1 MLAATTT
8 AGLAVITERVATN
21 QLKHQIGDRLA
32 QRTKTLADKLDRA
45 MFERYQDMTLHANIL
60 PDLGLLGH
68 RDAIRAKLDAL
79 HASSDG
85 YAWIGY
91 APRDGKILAATDG
104 LLEGNDVS
112 QRPWFE
118 KASKAAYVGDVHRA
132 LLLEKKLN
140 ANGSEPLRFL
150 DVAIPVFDR
159 SRAFAGV
166 LGAHLDWRWIQDIA
180 HSMPYSGQS
189 EFLLLSAQNTVLLGP
204 KALQDSSLSID
215 SVQMAQKGRV
225 GYQIE
230 HWPDGK
236 VYLIGYSQSQGYKD
250 YPGLAW
256 VILERQEIDRAFA
269 PVKAL
274 RKQFIIWGAVIAG
287 LFAFI
292 GWFAAARISRPLLA
306 LTKAAES
313 LQRGAPSSAMPHIKS
328 YREVAVLAHTL
339 RGMITELA
347 QREAQLE
354 HQATHHPL
362 TQLPNR
368 ALVKAVLGQR
378 ISRVEDSH
386 SQIAVLTVDLD
397 RFKTVNDTLTYAAG
411 DTVLQ
416 GAVKRLQDALG
427 ASGTLGHFGKDKFV
441 MVLEDSAITLSQTMA
456 LAARAQQAFAKPFI
470 VDGIEFTL
478 PVSIGIS
485 LFPKDS
491 KDAET
496 LIGYSEIAL
505 YQAKTQ
511 GGNRMQFYEAQ
522 MNAAALERLE
532 LERHLRYALEQRQ
545 LELHYQPQVSLRTGA
560 IIGAEALIRWRHP
573 ERGLVSPAKF
583 IPVAEASGLIIP
595 IGDWVL
601 AQACAQAQ
609 AWRNAGLQPLR
620 ISVNVSAHQFNEGKL
635 VQKVSAALKQTGLGP
650 EWLKL
655 EITESLLMQ
664 EVEHSI
670 AIMKDLTG
678 LGVHLAIDDFGTG
691 YSSLSYLKQFP
702 ISELKIDQ
710 AFVRE
715 LSEQSEDAAIVRTII
730 ALCQNLR
737 LSVIA
742 EGVETEEQ
750 ACFLRQ
756 TGCDEMQ
763 GYYFSRP
770 LPADEMA
777 NLLRSHRAVA
787 NEAQPEIT

>member
-1 MLAATTT
+1 
-8 AGLAVITERVATN
+8 
-21 QLKHQIGDRLA
+21 
-32 QRTKTLADKLDRA
+32 
-45 MFERYQDMTLHANIL
+45 
-60 PDLGLLGH
+60 
-68 RDAIRAKLDAL
+68 
-79 HASSDG
+79 
-85 YAWIGY
+85 
-91 APRDGKILAATDG
+91 
-104 LLEGNDVS
+104 
-112 QRPWFE
+112 
-118 KASKAAYVGDVHRA
+118 
-132 LLLEKKLN
+132 
-140 ANGSEPLRFL
+140 
-150 DVAIPVFDR
+150 
-159 SRAFAGV
+159 
-166 LGAHLDWRWIQDIA
+166 
-180 HSMPYSGQS
+180 
-189 EFLLLSAQNTVLLGP
+189 
-204 KALQDSSLSID
+204 
-215 SVQMAQKGRV
+215 
-225 GYQIE
+225 
-230 HWPDGK
+230 
-236 VYLIGYSQSQGYKD
+236 
-250 YPGLAW
+250 
-256 VILERQEIDRAFA
+256 
-269 PVKAL
+269 
-274 RKQFIIWGAVIAG
+274 
-287 LFAFI
+287 
-292 GWFAAARISRPLLA
+292 
-306 LTKAAES
+306 
-313 LQRGAPSSAMPHIKS
+313 
-328 YREVAVLAHTL
+328 
-339 RGMITELA
+339 MITELA

-511 GGNRMQFYEAQ
+511 GGNRIQFYEAL